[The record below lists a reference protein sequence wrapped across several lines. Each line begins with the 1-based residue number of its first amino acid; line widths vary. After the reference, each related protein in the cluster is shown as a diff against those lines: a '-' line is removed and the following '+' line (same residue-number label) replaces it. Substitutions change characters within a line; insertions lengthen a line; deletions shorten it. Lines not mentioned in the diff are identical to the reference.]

1 MGMLPKEQ
9 LRQLIKENDI
19 KDVNGIYDTLKNMF
33 KDVLQEMLEAEMDA
47 TLGYAKNE
55 AKNKETT
62 NIRNGYSSKNLKTKY
77 GNIEMDIPRD
87 RNSEFEPK
95 IVPKYQRDVSGIEDK
110 VIALYARGMSTRD
123 IHDQVKDIYGIE
135 VSSEMVSKITEKIV
149 PEIKEW
155 QSRPLE
161 IVYPFVFIDAIHVF
175 CKRKFPNVAKIFPQ
189 APVGIFYVNLTAA

>member
-1 MGMLPKEQ
+1 MGLLPREQ

-19 KDVNGIYDTLKNMF
+19 KDVNGIYDTLKDMF
-33 KDVLQEMLEAEMDA
+33 KDVLQEMLEAEMDV
-47 TLGYAKNE
+47 TLGYGKNE
-55 AKNKETT
+55 AKDKDTT
-62 NIRNGYSSKNLKTKY
+62 NIRNGYSSKTLKTKF

-95 IVPKYQRDVSGIEDK
+95 IVPKYQRNISGIEDK
-110 VIALYARGMSTRD
+110 IIALYARGMSTRD

-135 VSSEMVSKITEKIV
+135 VSAEMVSKITEKIV

-161 IVYPFVFIDAIHVF
+161 TVSD
-175 CKRKFPNVAKIFPQ
+175 
-189 APVGIFYVNLTAA
+189 